1 MRYGYATVGLPTLDP
16 AEAIAAAAEAGYAG
30 LEWKVGEAPHAIG
43 SSAETF
49 LVGNRTT
56 LSLDPADGRRVARL
70 SAAAGLSVIGLSPYV
85 RSGDL
90 SGLDKVLAVAEA
102 SGAPQIRLQG
112 PRFEPGGPDY
122 HELSAHFLAFLT
134 DAAEHAIRAGVRLVV
149 EIHQHTLFPSASLAQ
164 RLVSQFDPTRVGV
177 IYDVGNMV
185 FEGYEDYRIGT
196 ALLGPYLHHVHL
208 KNAVFRPVD
217 GRGPVRVHRPR
228 WSPLDDGV
236 VDVPGVLAYLD
247 EIGYEGWVSLEDLS
261 TVRDPVETLRYNASV
276 LSACGAPGWSVPVAG

>member
-16 AEAIAAAAEAGYAG
+16 GEAIAEAAEAGYAG
-30 LEWKVGEAPHAIG
+30 LEWKVGEAPHAMG

-85 RSGDL
+85 RTGDL
-90 SGLDKVLAVAEA
+90 STLDKVLAVAEA

-122 HELSAHFLAFLT
+122 HELSARFHDFFT
-134 DAAEHAIRAGVRLVV
+134 DAAEHASRSGVRLVL

-164 RLVSQFDPTRVGV
+164 RLVSHFDPARVGV

-185 FEGYEDYRIGT
+185 FEGYEDHRIGS

-208 KNAVFRPVD
+208 KNALFRPGNGGD
-217 GRGPVRVHRPR
+217 PVRVHRPM

-236 VDVPGVLAYLD
+236 VDVPGVLRYLD
-247 EIGYEGWVSLEDLS
+247 EIGYDGWVSLEDLS
-261 TVRDPVETLRYNASV
+261 TERDPAETLRHNARV
-276 LSACGAPGWSVPVAG
+276 LAACGAPGWSVPVAG